1 LTNKNIFDIIYIPL
15 KMNIFMAVYFAVLF
29 FILSPNIL
37 LRLPQNGSKMTVAGV
52 HAVVFGIV
60 AYLTGKAVW
69 KLSNRLGL
77 EGMTPLDI
85 PEEKEEEKKE

>member
-37 LRLPQNGSKMTVAGV
+37 LRLPQNGSKITVAAV

>member
-15 KMNIFMAVYFAVLF
+15 KMNVFMAVYFAVLF
-29 FILSPNIL
+29 FILSPGVL

-60 AYLTGKAVW
+60 SYLTGKAVW
-69 KLSNRLGL
+69 KLSNRLGM

-85 PEEKEEEKKE
+85 KPTEEKKK

>member
-1 LTNKNIFDIIYIPL
+1 
-15 KMNIFMAVYFAVLF
+15 MNVFMAVYFAVLF
-29 FILSPNIL
+29 FLLSPNIL

-85 PEEKEEEKKE
+85 PEKEEKKEEEKNY

>member
-1 LTNKNIFDIIYIPL
+1 
-15 KMNIFMAVYFAVLF
+15 MNIFMAVYFAVLF

-37 LRLPQNGSKMTVAGV
+37 LRLPQNGSKITVAAV